1 MKMKTKMKKTAGGM
15 SFFKLLESRI
25 RHFKALGKE
34 KTASNYLC
42 AMKHFMRFR
51 DEEDIEIADLTVNLM
66 KDFQAYLI
74 GKGLKMNTVSLYNR
88 MLKAAYNYALDEEIL
103 QTDKRP
109 FRKVFTGREKT
120 RKRTLDKKALKK
132 LVRAD
137 LSVDRRLEFAR
148 DMFLFSIYMQGMA
161 FVDIARLTKSQV
173 RSGYVVYQ
181 RSKTNQHLRIAIQ
194 PCAKE
199 IIEKWMVRDSEC
211 PYLFPI
217 LYNPDKK
224 KEVRYDSALRTHN
237 RRLNK
242 IAGDL
247 DLGGTLSSYTARHT
261 WASLAKWS
269 GIRDTI
275 ISEAM
280 GHNNI
285 ETTSIYLA
293 SLNTE
298 VIASAN
304 RKVLS
309 ELMKWRI

>member
-1 MKMKTKMKKTAGGM
+1 ML
-15 SFFKLLESRI
+15 FFKLLESRI

-51 DEEDIEIADLTVNLM
+51 NEEDIEIADLTVNLM

-199 IIEKWMVRDSEC
+199 IIEKWMVRDPEC

>member
-1 MKMKTKMKKTAGGM
+1 MNMKTKMKKTAGRM

-25 RHFKALGKE
+25 RHFKDLGKE
-34 KTASNYLC
+34 KTASNYSC
-42 AMKHFMRFR
+42 AMKHFTRFR
-51 DEEDIEIADLTVNLM
+51 NGEDIEIEDLTVNLM
-66 KDFQAYLI
+66 KDFQAYLVE
-74 GKGLKMNTVSLYNR
+74 KGLKMNTISLYNR

-120 RKRTLDKKALKK
+120 RKRTLDRKALKK
-132 LVRAD
+132 LVRTD
-137 LSVDRRLEFAR
+137 LSVDRGLEFAR

-173 RSGYVVYQ
+173 RSGHVVYQ
-181 RSKTNQHLRIAIQ
+181 RSKTNHHLRIAIQ

-199 IIEKWMVRDSEC
+199 IMEKWMVKDPEC

-217 LYNPDKK
+217 LYNLDKK
-224 KEVRYDSALRTHN
+224 KEVRYDTALRTHN
-237 RRLNK
+237 KRLNK
-242 IAGDL
+242 IAGAL
-247 DLGGTLSSYTARHT
+247 ELGDSLSSYVSRHT

-275 ISEAM
+275 ICEAM

-293 SLNTE
+293 SLSTE

-304 RKVLS
+304 KKVLS
-309 ELMKWRI
+309 ELMKWRM